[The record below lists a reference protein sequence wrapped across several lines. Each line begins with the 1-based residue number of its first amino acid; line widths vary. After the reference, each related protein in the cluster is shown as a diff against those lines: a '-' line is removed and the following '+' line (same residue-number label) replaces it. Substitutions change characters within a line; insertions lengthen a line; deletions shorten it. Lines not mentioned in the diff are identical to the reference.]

1 MAKVVPKVNIKKE
14 AAKAKMYLKI
24 LDEMEYFEK
33 SGLITII
40 MTDDDCILF
49 SQAFTKNV
57 NFVDNSSLFQ
67 PYSKA
72 SDEEFFGPFIMRFT
86 ADVNKAA
93 PIKNKIIKELKGMG
107 VHVYNVE
114 SHKQVQRILEDIHQ
128 GEV

>member
-1 MAKVVPKVNIKKE
+1 MVTKVDVKKE
-14 AAKAKMYLKI
+14 ANKAKIFLKV

-33 SGLITII
+33 EGLVTII

-49 SQAFTKNV
+49 SQGFTKNV

-86 ADVNKAA
+86 PDVNKTGQ
-93 PIKNKIIKELKGMG
+93 IKNSILKDLRRMG

-114 SHKQVQRILEDIHQ
+114 SHKQVQRILEDIHK
-128 GEV
+128 GEI